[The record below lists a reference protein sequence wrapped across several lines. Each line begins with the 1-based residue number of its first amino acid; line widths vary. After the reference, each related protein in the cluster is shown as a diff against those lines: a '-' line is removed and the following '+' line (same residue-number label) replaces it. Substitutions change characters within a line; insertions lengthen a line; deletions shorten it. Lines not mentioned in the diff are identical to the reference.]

1 MTILCIDGYN
11 FMHRARSGFQ
21 LGDYNI
27 VFNFVRNLRALVELH
42 KPTRVYF
49 VLEGCPKARF
59 EVLPSYKANRV
70 VEQVEDPVAHAAVTG
85 DLVGALRAHE
95 KYKSLTDFH
104 RQKELIVALLVLH
117 FPVTVLRHPD
127 FECDDVI
134 YNLIARSSRAVEWI
148 VASNDSDF
156 TQLLNEFP
164 NVKVYNPIAKAY
176 VATPDH
182 DYVTWK
188 ALRGDV
194 SDNIPG
200 IPGIGDKTADA
211 LVNDPDA
218 LTELFKDEAKAE
230 RFKLNYGLIKFQEW
244 TEEEAMQMT
253 SSAPTQDWDAVAA
266 AFDAWAFKSIL
277 KEGTWT
283 KFKATFDTLWG

>member
-27 VFNFVRNLRALVELH
+27 VYNFVRNLKALVDMH

-49 VLEGCPKARF
+49 VIEGCPKARF
-59 EVLPSYKANRV
+59 EVLPSYKANRIV
-70 VEQVEDPVAHAAVTG
+70 DQVAEP
-85 DLVGALRAHE
+85 E

-104 RQKELIVALLVLH
+104 RQKELIIGLLVQY
-117 FPVTVLRHPD
+117 FPITVLRHPD

-134 YNLIARSSRAVEWI
+134 HNLIYRSSSAVDW
-148 VASNDSDF
+148 VVVSNDSDF
-156 TQLLNEFP
+156 IQSLNEFP

-176 VATPDH
+176 MSAPDH

-188 ALRGDV
+188 ALRGDG
-194 SDNIPG
+194 SDNIQG
-200 IPGIGDKTADA
+200 IPGISDKTADS

-218 LTELFKDEAKAE
+218 LAELFKDEVKAE
-230 RFKLNYGLIKFQEW
+230 RFKRNYGLIRFQTW
-244 TEEEAMQMT
+244 SDEEAMQMT
-253 SSAPTQDWDAVAA
+253 SSAPIKDWDAVAA
-266 AFDAWAFKSIL
+266 AFDGWAFKSML
-277 KEGTWT
+277 KESTWT